1 LGNSEL
7 ERSIGISSSGIIS
20 TVWFLVGSY
29 RSMGNS
35 FEGVYFVVCDGED
48 SVPGL
53 GYAASVP
60 IAKWVSELVVC
71 AFGECKLQ

>member
-1 LGNSEL
+1 
-7 ERSIGISSSGIIS
+7 
-20 TVWFLVGSY
+20 
-29 RSMGNS
+29 MGFS